1 MGSGIILLPSLLYD
15 IVNNYSLFI
24 WIIISVLGLA
34 FAFIFGKLAVLY
46 PGASG
51 VSSATKSALGKKYQL
66 LTSFYLIF
74 AVFFGP
80 VAVVLIGADF
90 LKEYFINTNTA
101 FLAFI
106 LYFVTYLML
115 LLKIDFLGKI
125 MLVITS
131 VITIIFLFSSINI
144 LLNLNEFH
152 FILPIFNLKDIGY
165 SFLLAFWAIVGW
177 EVIGNYSSEVKSKST
192 ITNAVLFSALT
203 VTLVYILLA
212 SAIVFGNF
220 EQNLNENFK
229 LIWIIE
235 PLLGS
240 FSKIILVL
248 MSVLLCMGTLVL
260 FVGGVARLISSLN
273 LSTYSSKHLKTGSPY
288 GALNLLG
295 LVHIIVLYLVYIEF
309 FTKANLV
316 AFADGF
322 FIANAI
328 IGLITAIKIFE
339 NSILK
344 VFAYILLVIFFII
357 LLFSNIYILFAIL
370 ALFLYTYN
378 K

>member
-273 LSTYSSKHLKTGSPY
+273 LSTYSSRRLKTGSPY

-316 AFADGF
+316 ALADGF

>member
-273 LSTYSSKHLKTGSPY
+273 LSTYSSRHLKTGSPY

-316 AFADGF
+316 ALADGF